1 LERLRRIRYIAG
13 GVLTPS
19 PSRRRRILATLIAGL
34 ALVIALLAAEAWR
47 RHALYWYDVRLDQ
60 AYVFPAGSHRAL
72 PVEIG
77 ATETTLPDWASPWD
91 TALLRLRISARLA
104 GWWFEP
110 CIVIGSGAHAD
121 RQCFERGAD
130 GDRYLLLRPG
140 TAVPGQRLALRG
152 QHLAW
157 QPQAAELLLFD
168 NRDLGQGRMLVLA
181 PHPDDAEIAAF
192 GLYSA
197 RESVIVTMTAGNYV
211 DGLYDELHTDP
222 SVQDALRGE
231 VRSWDSLVVPQWG
244 GVPPDR
250 VVNLGYETH
259 SLPRFFAAAQGA
271 PGAGVRHAA
280 PAPYRQGAIETL
292 LGGRKATAD
301 WASVVADLVAV
312 LSTVRPALI
321 VTPHPALDA
330 APDHQFTT
338 IALLEALTIVEDDR
352 ATLLLYD
359 NHHRLTEYFPFG
371 PSDTWIGPPPWF
383 GGEPFGGVYSMAL
396 DESAQLRKLFALEA
410 MHDLRAPPRRLTGGP
425 AGIFAGRLREAFRLV
440 RRDPVGDYSY
450 FRRAVRP
457 NELFFV
463 YRPNERDALRTTQP

>member
-1 LERLRRIRYIAG
+1 MRN
-13 GVLTPS
+13 PS

-34 ALVIALLAAEAWR
+34 ALAIALLLAEAWR
-47 RHALYWYDVRLDQ
+47 RHALYWYDVRRDQ
-60 AYVFPAGSHRAL
+60 AYDFPASSHRAL

-77 ATETTLPDWASPWD
+77 ATETILPAWDGPWD

-110 CIVIGSGAHAD
+110 CIVINSGARAD
-121 RQCFERGAD
+121 RQCFERGAQ

-140 TAVPGQRLALRG
+140 TAVPGQRLELRG
-152 QHLAW
+152 QHLDW

-168 NRDLGQGRMLVLA
+168 NQDLGQGRVLVLS

-192 GLYSA
+192 GLYSS
-197 RESVIVTMTAGNYV
+197 RESFIVTMTAGNYV
-211 DGLYDELHTDP
+211 DGRYAEVHDDP

-244 GVPPDR
+244 GVPPER

-271 PGAGVRHAA
+271 ADAGERDTASA
-280 PAPYRQGAIETL
+280 SYRQGAIEAL
-292 LGGRKATAD
+292 LGGRTATAD

-312 LSTVRPALI
+312 LSTVRPGLI

-338 IALLEALTIVEDDR
+338 VALLEALSVVDDDR

-359 NHHRLTEYFPFG
+359 NHHRLAEYYPFG

-383 GGEPFGGVYSMAL
+383 GGLPFGGVYSVTL

-463 YRPNERDALRTTQP
+463 YRPGERDTLGNPPP